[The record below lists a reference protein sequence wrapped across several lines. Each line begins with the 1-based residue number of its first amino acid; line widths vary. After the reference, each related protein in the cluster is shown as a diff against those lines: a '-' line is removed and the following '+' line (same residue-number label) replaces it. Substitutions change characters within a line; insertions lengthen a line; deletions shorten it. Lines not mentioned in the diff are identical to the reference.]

1 VEKKRRFV
9 CPLRQKKRLL
19 PKGGADCHAG
29 VAIWLLNNRT
39 PYPILERMRLRA
51 VSAVV
56 YDLAKVL
63 FEFLKFLEFR
73 RLFSRHCFVKKN
85 CQNLTLPDLSF

>member
-1 VEKKRRFV
+1 VEKKWRFV

-29 VAIWLLNNRT
+29 VAIWLLKNRT

-51 VSAVV
+51 VSAAV

-63 FEFLKFLEFR
+63 FEFWEFGSSDVCS
-73 RLFSRHCFVKKN
+73 LGTALSRK
-85 CQNLTLPDLSF
+85 TAEI